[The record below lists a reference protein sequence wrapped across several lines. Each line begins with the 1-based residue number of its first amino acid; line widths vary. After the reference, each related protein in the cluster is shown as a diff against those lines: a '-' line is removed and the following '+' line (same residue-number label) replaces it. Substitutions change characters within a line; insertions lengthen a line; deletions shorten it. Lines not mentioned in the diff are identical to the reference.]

1 MSPRSSPARAV
12 PKSRHIQTNSGAKV
26 NQELSRC
33 TLLIVE
39 DEPDLREVY
48 VEILSTIG
56 CRILEASDGTDALKQ
71 LETNEVHAVLSDI
84 SMPSMTGLELLQEVR
99 ARFGLLPFVIV
110 SAFGSKENAVEAL
123 RLGANDFIEKPFA
136 PREVVEVITS
146 ALEVGS
152 SLKEFEEEIARS
164 FKGDPQDPEKLERYR
179 RARMPLLI
187 CRRQIELINKKGK

>member
-1 MSPRSSPARAV
+1 
-12 PKSRHIQTNSGAKV
+12 V

-48 VEILSTIG
+48 VEILSSIG
-56 CRILEASDGTDALKQ
+56 CQILQATDGADALRQ

-110 SAFGSKENAVEAL
+110 SAFGNKENAVEAL
-123 RLGANDFIEKPFA
+123 RLGANDFIEKPFVPA
-136 PREVVEVITS
+136 EVIAVITS
-146 ALEVGS
+146 ALEVGL
-152 SLKEFEEEIARS
+152 SLKGFEEEIARS
-164 FKGDPQDPEKLERYR
+164 FKGDGGDPEKFERYR
-179 RARMPLLI
+179 RARMPLLV
-187 CRRQIELINKKGK
+187 CRRQIELLSKKGK